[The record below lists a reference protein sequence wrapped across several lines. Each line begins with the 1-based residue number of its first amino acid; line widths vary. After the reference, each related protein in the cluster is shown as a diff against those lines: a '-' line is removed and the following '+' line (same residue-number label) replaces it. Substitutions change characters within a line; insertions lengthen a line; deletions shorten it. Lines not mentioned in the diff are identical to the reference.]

1 MTELHELTAIEAATL
16 IASRKL
22 SSVELTRAC
31 LDRAEARDSA
41 IGAWA
46 HLDRDYALAQAA
58 VADRQAAR
66 SPLHGVPFGV
76 KDVIDTEDM
85 PTELGSPAHKGRRPT
100 RDAIAVA
107 RMRARGAVLMGK
119 LVTTEYAMFS
129 PNGTRHPLDPERTP
143 GGSSSGTAAAVADC
157 QVPIGFGTQTAGS
170 LIRPAAFC
178 GVFGLKPTHGVVPL
192 DGVQPLTP
200 FLDTIGY
207 MARSIEDLQAFFAL
221 AAQSQGQDRGD
232 RRPLRVGLYRPP
244 GWDRAQPETKFVVE
258 AVADQLTSSGVEVDE
273 VILPF
278 PFTDLLPVH
287 RTILCCSIVEA
298 LAPYYAAGPTSESL
312 AAILSEGRAT
322 DPELHAQHKAIAEQ
336 CRAGFSAE
344 IEGYDA
350 LLCPSTLGEAP
361 IGSATGDP
369 VFQVMWTL
377 LGVPCVNL
385 PLGRGPNGLPVG
397 VQLVGHRHADHAL
410 LGVAKCILERVKL
423 VDLTVGAGGAASSGE
438 EGSRA
443 ESRSNNE

>member
-31 LDRAEARDSA
+31 LDRAEARNRA
-41 IGAWA
+41 VGAWA

-58 VADRQAAR
+58 AADAQAAR

-85 PTELGSPAHKGRRPT
+85 PTELGSPAHKGRRPA
-100 RDAIAVA
+100 RDALAVA
-107 RMRARGAVLMGK
+107 RMRAGGAVLMGK

-129 PNGTRHPLDPERTP
+129 PNGTKHPLDPERTP

-207 MARSIEDLQAFFAL
+207 MARSIADLQAFFGL
-221 AAQSQGQDRGD
+221 VAQSQGYNGGD
-232 RRPLRVGLYRPP
+232 RRPLRIGLYQPP
-244 GWDRAQPETKFVVE
+244 GWDSAHPETKLVVE
-258 AVADQLTSSGVEVDE
+258 GVAGQLSGNGFEVDE
-273 VILPF
+273 VILPL

-287 RTILCCSIVEA
+287 RTILCCGIVEA
-298 LAPYYAAGPTSESL
+298 LEPYYTTGPISETL

-322 DPELHAQHKAIAEQ
+322 DPELHAQHRAVAEQ

-385 PLGRGPNGLPVG
+385 PLGRGPNGLPIG
-397 VQLVGHRHADHAL
+397 VQLVGHRHTDHAL
-410 LGVAKCILERVKL
+410 LGVAQRIMERATL
-423 VDLTVGAGGAASSGE
+423 VDLTAGAGGAASSGE
-438 EGSRA
+438 DGSRS
-443 ESRSNNE
+443 ESRSNIE

>member
-31 LDRAEARDSA
+31 LDRAEARGGA
-41 IGAWA
+41 VGAWA

-58 VADRQAAR
+58 AADTQAAR

-76 KDVIDTEDM
+76 KDVIDTEDL
-85 PTELGSPAHKGRRPT
+85 PTELGSPAHKGRRPA
-100 RDAIAVA
+100 RDALAVA
-107 RMRARGAVLMGK
+107 RMRAGGAVLMGK

-129 PNGTRHPLDPERTP
+129 PNGTKHPLDPARTP

-157 QVPIGFGTQTAGS
+157 QAPIGFGTQTAGS

-178 GVFGLKPTHGVVPL
+178 GVFAVKPTHGVVPL
-192 DGVQPLTP
+192 EGVQPLTP

-221 AAQSQGQDRGD
+221 VAQSQAQDEGE
-232 RRPLRVGLYRPP
+232 RRPLRIGLYRPP
-244 GWDRAQPETKFVVE
+244 GWNRAEPETKFVVE
-258 AVADQLTSSGVEVDE
+258 AVAAQLANSGVQVNEV
-273 VILPF
+273 VLPS

-287 RTILCCSIVEA
+287 RTILCCGIAEA
-298 LAPYYAAGPTSESL
+298 LAPYYAAGPVSESL
-312 AAILSEGRAT
+312 AAILAEGRAT
-322 DPELHAQHKAIAEQ
+322 DPELHGQHKAIAEQ

-369 VFQVMWTL
+369 LFQVMWTL

-397 VQLVGHRHADHAL
+397 VQLVGRRHADHAL
-410 LGVAKCILERVKL
+410 LAVAKDIFERVTL
-423 VDLTVGAGGAASSGE
+423 VDLSAGASGAASSGE
-438 EGSRA
+438 DGPRA

>member
-31 LDRAEARDSA
+31 LDRAEARNRA
-41 IGAWA
+41 VGAWA

-58 VADRQAAR
+58 AADAQAAR
-66 SPLHGVPFGV
+66 SPHHGVPFGV

-85 PTELGSPAHKGRRPT
+85 PTELGSPAHKGRRPA
-100 RDAIAVA
+100 RDALAVA
-107 RMRARGAVLMGK
+107 RMRAGGAVLMGK

-129 PNGTRHPLDPERTP
+129 PNGTKHPLDPERTP

-207 MARSIEDLQAFFAL
+207 MARSIADLQAFFGL
-221 AAQSQGQDRGD
+221 VAQSQGYNGGD
-232 RRPLRVGLYRPP
+232 RRPLRIGLYQPP
-244 GWDRAQPETKFVVE
+244 GWDSAHPETKLVVE
-258 AVADQLTSSGVEVDE
+258 GVAGQLSGNGFEVDE
-273 VILPF
+273 VILPL

-287 RTILCCSIVEA
+287 RTILCCGIVEA
-298 LAPYYAAGPTSESL
+298 LEPYYTTGPISETL

-322 DPELHAQHKAIAEQ
+322 DPELHAQHRAVAEQ

-385 PLGRGPNGLPVG
+385 PLGRGPNGLPIG
-397 VQLVGHRHADHAL
+397 VQLVGHRHTDHAL
-410 LGVAKCILERVKL
+410 LGVAQRIMERATL
-423 VDLTVGAGGAASSGE
+423 VDLTAGAGGAASSGE
-438 EGSRA
+438 DGSRS
-443 ESRSNNE
+443 ESRSNIE